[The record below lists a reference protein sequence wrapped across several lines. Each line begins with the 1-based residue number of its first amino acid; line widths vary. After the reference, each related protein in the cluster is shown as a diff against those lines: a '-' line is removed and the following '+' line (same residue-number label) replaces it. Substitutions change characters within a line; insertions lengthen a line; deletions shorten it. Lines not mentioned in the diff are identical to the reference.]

1 MGSGELTLYT
11 YDLSTWEGSGKS
23 YNDFSLVA
31 LEIAQAKDGTVYG
44 EFYNSTASNQQYELG
59 TVDYRTRKRT
69 AFGTT
74 TRKNVA
80 MGITSDN
87 RLYGIASDGILYK
100 ISTTDGVE
108 TQIGS
113 TGIELTDDWGEPY
126 FQTGEI
132 DPKDN
137 TFYWYAQDKDY
148 NTTLYT
154 VDLATG
160 AVTKIA
166 DSNITLYS
174 MAILRQYWQM
184 VW

>member
-1 MGSGELTLYT
+1 MDFQRYGVGSGELTLYT
-11 YDLSTWEGSGKS
+11 YDLSTWEGCGKS

-31 LEIAQAKDGTVYG
+31 LEIAQAKDGTLYG

-113 TGIELTDDWGEPY
+113 TGPTPTSRYIVWRSYGNIGKWSGNNNMDSTYGRHSSR
-126 FQTGEI
+126 
-132 DPKDN
+132 
-137 TFYWYAQDKDY
+137 
-148 NTTLYT
+148 YT
-154 VDLATG
+154 WCSDL
-160 AVTKIA
+160 
-166 DSNITLYS
+166 
-174 MAILRQYWQM
+174 
-184 VW
+184 

>member
-1 MGSGELTLYT
+1 MVDFQRYGVGSRELTLYT
-11 YDLSTWEGSGKS
+11 YDFSTWEGSGKS

-113 TGIELTDDWGEPY
+113 PGPT
-126 FQTGEI
+126 
-132 DPKDN
+132 
-137 TFYWYAQDKDY
+137 
-148 NTTLYT
+148 
-154 VDLATG
+154 
-160 AVTKIA
+160 
-166 DSNITLYS
+166 SNITLYS